1 MVNLRIIT
9 HLDGIAWLLFVRKP
23 PIYIDSGITSDRK
36 IIIDL
41 VSTLMYAEL
50 FVYPIFLVLVLMVSS
65 AVCQVIKSASYSKCS
80 HHLVAVTWL
89 SS

>member
-36 IIIDL
+36 IIVDL

-50 FVYPIFLVLVLMVSS
+50 FVYPIF
-65 AVCQVIKSASYSKCS
+65 
-80 HHLVAVTWL
+80 
-89 SS
+89 